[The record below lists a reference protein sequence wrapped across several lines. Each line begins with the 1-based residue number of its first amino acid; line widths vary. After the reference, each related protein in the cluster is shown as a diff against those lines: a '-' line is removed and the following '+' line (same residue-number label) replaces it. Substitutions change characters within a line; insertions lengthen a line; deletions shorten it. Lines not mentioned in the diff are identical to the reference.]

1 MLFPK
6 LVIFQVKWEENGLD
20 FLYIFFQSS
29 KENNVK
35 DGPFLEMIKETSDVR
50 EHTALF
56 RKKKEKKRI
65 VSSLWAAL

>member
-20 FLYIFFQSS
+20 FLYVFFQSS

-35 DGPFLEMIKETSDVR
+35 DGPSLEMIKEASDVR

-56 RKKKEKKRI
+56 RKRKRKKKNSK
-65 VSSLWAAL
+65 

>member
-56 RKKKEKKRI
+56 RKKKRKKKK
-65 VSSLWAAL
+65 SK

>member
-20 FLYIFFQSS
+20 FLYVFFQSS

-35 DGPFLEMIKETSDVR
+35 DGPSLEMIKEASDVR

-56 RKKKEKKRI
+56 RKKKRKKKN
-65 VSSLWAAL
+65 SK